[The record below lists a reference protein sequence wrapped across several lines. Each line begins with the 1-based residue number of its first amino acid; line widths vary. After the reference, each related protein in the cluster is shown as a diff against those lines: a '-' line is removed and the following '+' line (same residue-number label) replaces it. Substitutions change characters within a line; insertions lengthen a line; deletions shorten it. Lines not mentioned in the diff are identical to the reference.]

1 MRIIAKND
9 RQPVNSFPALYI
21 GIDNYLQRNT
31 TIILVR
37 DRGIRTERFEAV
49 VLKSEDQCRWPIGIS
64 FKPEMSQWQPYTGT
78 LEMSNS

>member
-21 GIDNYLQRNT
+21 GIDSILQRNT
-31 TIILVR
+31 TIVL
-37 DRGIRTERFEAV
+37 IREQGLHAKNYEAV
-49 VLKSEDQCRWPIGIS
+49 VLKSEDHCQWPIGIT
-64 FKPEMSQWQPYTGT
+64 FKPNMDQWQLYTGT